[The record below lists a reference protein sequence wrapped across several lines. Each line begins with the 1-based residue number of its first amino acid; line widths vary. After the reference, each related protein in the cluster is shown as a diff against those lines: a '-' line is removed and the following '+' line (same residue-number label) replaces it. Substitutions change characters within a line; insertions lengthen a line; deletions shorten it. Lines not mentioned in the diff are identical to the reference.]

1 MSQHQDPNAAIWQS
15 GGMAAQWA
23 AEAAERERS
32 HAAPW
37 KLMAELLPFGP
48 GDAFTFA
55 DLGAGTGNCAR
66 AVLAEYPRCTAV
78 LADFSAEMI
87 GAGEEQMR
95 PFGGRYRYV
104 EFDLSKAGGWPD
116 EIPAAL
122 DAVVTSLCVHH
133 LPDERKAGLFGEIF
147 ARLAPGGWYLNYDP
161 VRTADAVV
169 TAAWQR
175 AADRGNPAA
184 AHKRAHRT
192 PEEQARWDNHV
203 RFIAPL
209 DPQLDALRA
218 AGFAGVDVY
227 YQRLEYVIFGGCR
240 PDRSRA

>member
-15 GGMAAQWA
+15 GGMAATWA
-23 AEAAERERS
+23 AEAAQRERN

-37 KLMAELLPFGP
+37 KLMAELLPFGA
-48 GDAFTFA
+48 DAEFTFA

-66 AVLAEYPRCTAV
+66 AVLQEFPASTAV
-78 LADFSAEMI
+78 LADFSAEMM
-87 GAGEEQMR
+87 GASEEQMR
-95 PFGGRYRYV
+95 PFAGRYRYV
-104 EFDLSKAGGWPD
+104 EFDLSKAADWPGG
-116 EIPAAL
+116 IPAAL
-122 DAVVTSLCVHH
+122 GAVVTSLCVHH

-147 ARLAPGGWYLNYDP
+147 TRLAPGGWYLNYDP

-175 AADRGNPAA
+175 AADRGNPGA
-184 AHKRAHRT
+184 AHKRASRT

-209 DPQLDALRA
+209 EAQLADLRA
-218 AGFAGVDVY
+218 AGFDAVDVY
-227 YQRLEYVIFGGCR
+227 YKRLEYVIFGGCR
-240 PDRSRA
+240 PG

>member
-1 MSQHQDPNAAIWQS
+1 MSQHRDHNAAIWQS
-15 GGMAAQWA
+15 GEMVATWA
-23 AEAAERERS
+23 AEAGARERN

-37 KLMAELLPFGP
+37 KLMAALLPFRP
-48 GDAFTFA
+48 GDEFTFA

-66 AVLAEYPRCTAV
+66 AVLAEFPRSTAI
-78 LADFSAEMI
+78 LADFSAEMM

-104 EFDLSKAGGWPD
+104 EFDLGKEGGWPD
-116 EIPAAL
+116 SMPATV

-161 VRTADAVV
+161 VRTADAAV

-175 AADRGNPAA
+175 AADRADPDA
-184 AHKRAHRT
+184 AHRRAHRT
-192 PEEQARWDNHV
+192 PQEQARWENHV
-203 RFIAPL
+203 RYIAPL
-209 DPQLDALRA
+209 EPQLGYLRA
-218 AGFAGVDVY
+218 AGFAGLDVY
-227 YQRLEYVIFGGCR
+227 YKRLEYVIFGGYR
-240 PDRSRA
+240 PGEA